1 MLKVSL
7 VSTLASCFRG
17 KGVERK
23 PALYE
28 CAAAWHGVA
37 RNFPYHQRKSH
48 ICRRKM
54 NELAWRWVGR
64 VGGSETSKRVLR
76 TGSSPIRLHDCH
88 PHPRCSRWYKLEVL
102 RLVLFVA
109 ACVLFGVSL
118 DFIFHSPAS
127 KAGDVR
133 SFPLAHEGARLLE

>member
-1 MLKVSL
+1 
-7 VSTLASCFRG
+7 
-17 KGVERK
+17 
-23 PALYE
+23 
-28 CAAAWHGVA
+28 
-37 RNFPYHQRKSH
+37 
-48 ICRRKM
+48 M
-54 NELAWRWVGR
+54 NELAWWDASVAA
-64 VGGSETSKRVLR
+64 KRANVLR

-88 PHPRCSRWYKLEVL
+88 PHPRCSRWYKLKVL

-133 SFPLAHEGARLLE
+133 SFLLAHELVGVNQDGTEEHGVRAAVVVDQFYPGSSSSSSSRHLEAPLGD